1 MDGLFEIVNPLS
13 LVLHLVNL
21 VILYIVFKKFLYK
34 PVAKFLKDRQDK
46 IAQERAS
53 IDQDRAEVDAL
64 KAKGDGILDDAR
76 TQAEGQAAQIMAQ
89 ADKDAKAICA
99 RAQEQAKEILENA
112 RQEAEEEKKRQKDAT
127 TRPGDGAFRRPGRTH
142 SRARNQPQGPSEV
155 DGGIP
160 IRGEVICS
168 KAP

>member
-64 KAKGDGILDDAR
+64 KAKGDAR

-112 RQEAEEEKKRQKDAT
+112 RQEAEEEKKRQKDAI
-127 TRPGDGAFRRPGRTH
+127 RDQVMELSVALAGRILEREINPKDH
-142 SRARNQPQGPSEV
+142 QKLMEEFLSEV
-155 DGGIP
+155 
-160 IRGEVICS
+160 
-168 KAP
+168 K

>member
-76 TQAEGQAAQIMAQ
+76 SCRPKVRPRRSWRRRIRTPRPSAPVRRNRPRRSSKTPVRKRKRRKSARRMAMRDQ
-89 ADKDAKAICA
+89 VMELSVALAG
-99 RAQEQAKEILENA
+99 RILEREINPKDH
-112 RQEAEEEKKRQKDAT
+112 QKLMEE
-127 TRPGDGAFRRPGRTH
+127 FL
-142 SRARNQPQGPSEV
+142 SEV
-155 DGGIP
+155 K
-160 IRGEVICS
+160 CC
-168 KAP
+168 AC

>member
-53 IDQDRAEVDAL
+53 VDQDRAEVDAL

-76 TQAEGQAAQIMAQ
+76 TQAEGQAAQIMALPKLE
-89 ADKDAKAICA
+89 KDLRGKKIEPAYMDAVK
-99 RAQEQAKEILENA
+99 QAKEILENA
-112 RQEAEEEKKRQKDAT
+112 RQEAEEEKKRQKDAIH
-127 TRPGDGAFRRPGRTH
+127 DQVMELSVALAGRILEREINPKDH
-142 SRARNQPQGPSEV
+142 QKLMEEFLSEV
-155 DGGIP
+155 
-160 IRGEVICS
+160 
-168 KAP
+168 K